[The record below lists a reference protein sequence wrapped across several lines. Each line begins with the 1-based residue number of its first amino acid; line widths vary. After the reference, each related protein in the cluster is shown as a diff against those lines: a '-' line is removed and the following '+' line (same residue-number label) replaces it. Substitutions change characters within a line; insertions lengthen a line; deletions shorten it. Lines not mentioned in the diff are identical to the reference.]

1 MRSSRSGLQVIQTVS
16 NVGSKIECGGHCAP
30 SEPCNA
36 FALDAATSDCHLMDR
51 EMKHGTVI
59 ASPAEKA
66 ARTYVQTGKER
77 VQPSRLF
84 MGNSMIFGEF
94 TMGFTFTRE

>member
-51 EMKHGTVI
+51 EMSLGTVA
-59 ASPAEKA
+59 ASTPNEAMKVYKEI
-66 ARTYVQTGKER
+66 GKYC
-77 VQPSRLF
+77 
-84 MGNSMIFGEF
+84 G
-94 TMGFTFTRE
+94 